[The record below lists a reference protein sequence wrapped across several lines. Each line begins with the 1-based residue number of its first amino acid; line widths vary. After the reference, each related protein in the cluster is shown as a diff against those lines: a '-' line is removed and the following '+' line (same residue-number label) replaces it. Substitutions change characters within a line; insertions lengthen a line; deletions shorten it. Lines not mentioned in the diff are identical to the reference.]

1 MTIPADGRV
10 VADYTDRSGKAR
22 ETLQRIK
29 AAKAKAAAEKGLSK
43 DAADGEEGDGVDK
56 GHAIAAAD
64 QSAITGESLAVDKHI
79 DDFVFYT
86 T

>member
-1 MTIPADGRV
+1 MLARV
-10 VADYTDRSGKAR
+10 RQ
-22 ETLQRIK
+22 L
-29 AAKAKAAAEKGLSK
+29 KAKAAAEKGLSK
-43 DAADGEEGDGVDK
+43 EAEGGEEGGLDL

-64 QSAITGESLAVDKHI
+64 QSAITGESLAVDKHM